1 MPSRHSG
8 SDGSRPVLPIDGFR
22 GCAARWAATIAAHPV
37 PALHAAKTSVVHRAR
52 RAFDDALVLGRRL
65 FAALSATSEAVGEA
79 AG

>member
-1 MPSRHSG
+1 
-8 SDGSRPVLPIDGFR
+8 
-22 GCAARWAATIAAHPV
+22 
-37 PALHAAKTSVVHRAR
+37 VHRAR